1 MREFN
6 FYSLRAVLIIFM
18 LWPVCI
24 VGKKFKRMEK
34 FHYET
39 FKKHYYNKSPV
50 IIRGLKP
57 YLSNTSTNLFRLCG
71 TQQVN
76 LRRMPDLRKAET
88 VSLNQAVHPCGA
100 DCYGIYK
107 ETVCKDFLDN
117 LTLPEDASFLKLNDV
132 TMTISHESVETPKVV
147 LDTAQLH
154 YHVAGVEE
162 WRVLQH
168 YYGEVDLFS
177 QEYYNDKLTPGEVL
191 YLPPNSLSQHRS
203 LTMLS
208 ISLDTTVGTAAW
220 KSIEVEMLNGE
231 LLNINI

>member
-1 MREFN
+1 MRLFQ
-6 FYSLRAVLIIFM
+6 FSTVRVFFAIFM

-57 YLSNTSTNLFRLCG
+57 YLSNASTNLFRLCG
-71 TQQVN
+71 TQQVS
-76 LRRMPDLRKAET
+76 LRRLPNLQHAEK

-100 DCYGIYK
+100 DCYGIYR
-107 ETVCKDFLDN
+107 ESVCKEFLDN
-117 LTLPEDASFLKLNDV
+117 LTLPEDASFLKWNDI
-132 TMTISHESVETPKVV
+132 TMTVAHESVETPTMV

-168 YYGEVDLFS
+168 YYDELDLFS

-191 YLPPNSLSQHRS
+191 YLPANTLSQHRS

-208 ISLDTTVGTAAW
+208 ISLGTTVGTEAW
-220 KSIEVEMLNGE
+220 NSIEVEMLNGE
-231 LLNINI
+231 VLGFNI